1 MIGGAVYA
9 RDLDLNL
16 LRVFVVVAMQGS
28 VTAAAKKLY
37 LTQPAVSAAL
47 KRLSSA
53 VGAPLFARR
62 GRGLALTTRGER
74 LLQTARPHLEALV
87 GATLASEAFD
97 PRRSDR
103 TVRLGLSDASEG
115 WLLPRLLHRLSREAP
130 NMRIVVIEVQFRTV
144 ARAFELGTIDFAV
157 CVADEVPAGV
167 ARAPL
172 MTGGFVCLFDPK
184 RVKVKKKISREK
196 YFAHKH
202 VIVSYNGDL
211 RGVVEDLLHMKRDVR
226 VSIPSFHGIGAVVRG
241 TDMLATV
248 PSLVAQDQLRLHPS
262 LAVAELPF
270 DLMSTGT
277 GMELLWRPPLDDEPS
292 VRFVMD
298 QVRRI
303 AHDRA

>member
-1 MIGGAVYA
+1 MVYA

-16 LRVFVVVAMQGS
+16 LRVFVVVALQGS
-28 VTAAAKKLY
+28 VTSAAKKLY

-47 KRLSSA
+47 KRLSMA

-87 GATLASEAFD
+87 GAALSSEAFD
-97 PRRSDR
+97 PEKSDR
-103 TVRLGLSDASEG
+103 TVRIGLSDASEG

-130 NMRIVVIEVQFRTV
+130 NLRLVVLEVQFRTV
-144 ARAFELGTIDFAV
+144 ARAFESGAIDFAV
-157 CVADEVPAGV
+157 CVADDLPAGV

-172 MTGGFVCLFDPK
+172 LTGGFVCLFDPK
-184 RVKVKKKISREK
+184 RVRAKKKISREA

-211 RGVVEDLLHMKRDVR
+211 RGVVEDMLHMRRDVR
-226 VSIPSFHGIGAVVRG
+226 VSIPSFHGIGAIVRG

-248 PSLVAQDQLRLHPS
+248 PRLVADDQLRQHPS
-262 LAVAELPF
+262 LALAELPF
-270 DLMSTGT
+270 DLASSST

-298 QVRRI
+298 AVRRI
-303 AHDRA
+303 ARAEA